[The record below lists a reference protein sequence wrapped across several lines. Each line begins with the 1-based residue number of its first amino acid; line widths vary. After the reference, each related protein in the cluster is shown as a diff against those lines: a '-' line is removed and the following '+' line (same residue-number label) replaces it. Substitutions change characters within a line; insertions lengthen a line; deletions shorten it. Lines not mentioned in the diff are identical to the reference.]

1 MNGTTISCR
10 DNSLLSDAMV
20 CTGFSYRISERH
32 THAQRVAQMV
42 MKVRDIRRFG
52 AAAVDLCFVAC
63 GRLDAYF
70 EEHLHS
76 WDLVAGQIIA
86 TEAGAIVTN
95 YEGASVTPEQVLAT
109 TPLIQKELIALIAE
123 AGGNS

>member
-1 MNGTTISCR
+1 
-10 DNSLLSDAMV
+10 
-20 CTGFSYRISERH
+20 
-32 THAQRVAQMV
+32 V

-52 AAAVDLCFVAC
+52 AAAIDLCFVAC

-86 TEAGAIVTN
+86 TEAGAVISN
-95 YEGASVTPEQVLAT
+95 YAGDPVTPQQVLVSNPQVHTAMV
-109 TPLIQKELIALIAE
+109 ELIATS
-123 AGGNS
+123 GHR